1 MATASIMASFVSG
14 SQVLLAL
21 FSGVEPL
28 QPYINSVSLI
38 VSVLL
43 LGASVEFPLY
53 IHRATNKLY
62 RTMHLLNVWCNLT
75 ALYLV
80 SQAAGTD
87 GGADATS
94 AGNGGADGAGGD
106 GSGLG
111 AQVS

>member
-62 RTMHLLNVWCNLT
+62 RTMHLLNVWCNLA

-80 SQAAGTD
+80 FQAADANATGAAAGD
-87 GGADATS
+87 GGAD
-94 AGNGGADGAGGD
+94 GGGGS

-111 AQVS
+111 AEVST